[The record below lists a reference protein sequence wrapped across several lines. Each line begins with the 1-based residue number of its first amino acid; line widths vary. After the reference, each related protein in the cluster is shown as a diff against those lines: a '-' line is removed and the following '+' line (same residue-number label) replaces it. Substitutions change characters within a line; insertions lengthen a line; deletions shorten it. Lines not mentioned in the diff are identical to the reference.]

1 MSKLQY
7 HLAMKKTNS
16 IFSSIAL
23 LAGLS
28 ACSSNDMPV
37 QHSDQYDNITFTV
50 EAQKVATRSN
60 EYEKYNPDQHPQQ
73 MGVFGYQTKIQASDH
88 TLLADFNNQCVT
100 FDKAQ
105 STWEY
110 GNPKKWEEYPEA
122 RFFDFLAY
130 MPYHANTDNTDNTEN
145 TDNTG
150 KQASITIQTD
160 AAKKTETYTLSIPYH
175 PTTTSTTTTNTSA
188 SPFLFDSKS
197 APIICALP
205 EHREVKDGD
214 GKKKSFDHT
223 IRFKFDQTLI
233 GYKLLFK
240 LDPQMGAIR
249 QFHIKKVQI
258 TGEIP
263 TSCTITRN
271 FTYDKAKQD
280 QATQV
285 WTAGEIQWTDIKL
298 QTFTKDNPVIIP
310 FKESTQSATS
320 SESTESSATTSSLVV
335 TSNDYA
341 QWGGTFYTI
350 PYAAF
355 EPTIQVTYDVE
366 MKAQDGSTIVTRSNI
381 TSSILLN
388 KSNFGNF
395 NSSATATI
403 YPIRI
408 LIQPRYLYVL
418 TDQDA
423 YTGHLLID

>member
-1 MSKLQY
+1 
-7 HLAMKKTNS
+7 MKKSNS
-16 IFSSIAL
+16 IISSIVL
-23 LAGLS
+23 LAGLT

-50 EAQKVATRSN
+50 ETQKVATRAN
-60 EYEKYNPDQHPQQ
+60 EYVKYDSNIHPEQ
-73 MGVFGYQTKIQASDH
+73 MGVFGYQAASQQSGQAMPNVFD
-88 TLLADFNNQCVT
+88 NQKVT
-100 FDKAQ
+100 FDKTQ

-110 GNPKKWEEYPEA
+110 GEPKKWEEYPNA

-130 MPYHANTDNTDNTEN
+130 MPYHKNTEN
-145 TDNTG
+145 P
-150 KQASITIQTD
+150 ASITIQTD
-160 AAKKTETYTLSIPYH
+160 AAKNTVTYTLSVPYN
-175 PTTTSTTTTNTSA
+175 PSTSASTSTTA
-188 SPFLFDSKS
+188 STYPFLFDSKS

-205 EHREVKDGD
+205 EHREVKDAD
-214 GKKKSFDHT
+214 GTKKSFDHT

-240 LDPQMGAIR
+240 LDTKMGAIR

-263 TSCTITRN
+263 TSGTITRN
-271 FTYDKAKQD
+271 FTYDKTKQE
-280 QATQV
+280 
-285 WTAGEIQWTDIKL
+285 WTPGDIQWKDI
-298 QTFTKDNPVIIP
+298 QTTPKDNPVYIP
-310 FKESTQSATS
+310 YKE
-320 SESTESSATTSSLVV
+320 SSLVV
-335 TSNDYA
+335 TSTDYA

-350 PYAAF
+350 PNKAF

-366 MKAQDGSTIVTRSNI
+366 MKAQDGTTPVTRKDV
-381 TSSILLN
+381 TSSIILN
-388 KSNFGNF
+388 NSNFGSF

>member
-1 MSKLQY
+1 
-7 HLAMKKTNS
+7 MKKS
-16 IFSSIAL
+16 KPIISSIAL
-23 LAGLS
+23 LAGLT
-28 ACSSNDMPV
+28 ACSSNDMPI
-37 QHSDQYDNITFTV
+37 QHSAQYDNITFTV
-50 EAQKVATRSN
+50 ETQKVASRANS
-60 EYEKYNPDQHPQQ
+60 YEKYDSDIHPEQ
-73 MGVFGYQTKIQASDH
+73 MGVFGYQTASLQSGQNMPQVFD
-88 TLLADFNNQCVT
+88 NQKVT

-105 STWEY
+105 STWGY
-110 GNPKKWEEYPEA
+110 GEPKKWEDYKET

-130 MPYHANTDNTDNTEN
+130 MPYRENTEN
-145 TDNTG
+145 TENP
-150 KQASITIQTD
+150 ASITIQSD
-160 AAKKTETYTLSIPYH
+160 AAKQTETYTLSVPYN
-175 PTTTSTTTTNTSA
+175 PTTYASTSTTTSA

-205 EHREVKDGD
+205 EHREVKEADGN
-214 GKKKSFDHT
+214 KKSFDHT
-223 IRFKFDQTLI
+223 IRFKFDQTLT

-271 FTYDKAKQD
+271 FTYDKT
-280 QATQV
+280 TQK
-285 WTAGEIQWTDIKL
+285 WSAREIQWTDITL
-298 QTFTKDNPVIIP
+298 QTFTNNNPVNIP
-310 FKESTQSATS
+310 FKET
-320 SESTESSATTSSLVV
+320 VV
-335 TSNDYA
+335 TPTDYA

-366 MKAQDGSTIVTRSNI
+366 MKAQDGTTIVTRKDV
-381 TSSILLN
+381 TSSIILN
-388 KSNFGNF
+388 KSNFGSF

>member
-1 MSKLQY
+1 
-7 HLAMKKTNS
+7 MKKSNS
-16 IFSSIAL
+16 FISSIAL
-23 LAGLS
+23 LAGLT

-50 EAQKVATRSN
+50 ETQKVATRAN
-60 EYEKYNPDQHPQQ
+60 EYENYNPEKHPLQ
-73 MGVFGYQTKIQASDH
+73 MGVFGYQAETLTSDH
-88 TLLADFNNQCVT
+88 TLLDDFNNREVT
-100 FDKAQ
+100 FDESQK
-105 STWEY
+105 TWGY
-110 GNPKKWEEYPEA
+110 GEPKKWEEYKA
-122 RFFDFLAY
+122 TRFFDFLAY
-130 MPYHANTDNTDNTEN
+130 MPYHEN
-145 TDNTG
+145 TGNP
-150 KQASITIQTD
+150 ANITIQTD
-160 AAKKTETYTLSIPYH
+160 AAKNTETYTLSVPYN
-175 PTTTSTTTTNTSA
+175 PSTSASTSTTAST

-205 EHREVKDGD
+205 EHREVKNADGN
-214 GKKKSFDHT
+214 KKSFDHT

-233 GYKLLFK
+233 GYKLFFK
-240 LDPQMGAIR
+240 LDPKMGAIR

-271 FTYDKAKQD
+271 FTYDKN
-280 QATQV
+280 TQV
-285 WTAGEIQWTDIKL
+285 WTAEGIQWTGITL
-298 QTFTKDNPVIIP
+298 QTYTNDNPVIIP
-310 FKESTQSATS
+310 FKESTPSETT
-320 SESTESSATTSSLVV
+320 SESTESSATSSSLVV
-335 TSNDYA
+335 PSADFA

-355 EPTIQVTYDVE
+355 EPTIQITYDVV
-366 MKAQDGSTIVTRSNI
+366 MKAQDETIVTRNDV
-381 TSSILLN
+381 TSSIILN
-388 KSNFGNF
+388 KSNFGSF

>member
-1 MSKLQY
+1 
-7 HLAMKKTNS
+7 MKKSNS
-16 IFSSIAL
+16 IISSIAL

-50 EAQKVATRSN
+50 ETQKVATRTNS
-60 EYEKYNPDQHPQQ
+60 YEKYDSKIHPEQ
-73 MGVFGYQTKIQASDH
+73 MGVFGYQTASQQSGQTMPNVFD
-88 TLLADFNNQCVT
+88 NQKVA
-100 FDKAQ
+100 FDKTQ
-105 STWEY
+105 GTWEY
-110 GNPKKWEEYPEA
+110 GTPKKWEDYKEA

-130 MPYHANTDNTDNTEN
+130 MPYRENSQNTEN
-145 TDNTG
+145 P
-150 KQASITIQTD
+150 ASITIKTD
-160 AAKKTETYTLSIPYH
+160 ADQNTETYTLSVPYT
-175 PTTTSTTTTNTSA
+175 PTTYASTSTTSSA
-188 SPFLFDSKS
+188 SPFVFDSKS

-205 EHREVKDGD
+205 EHREVKAEDGT
-214 GKKKSFDHT
+214 KKSFDHT
-223 IRFKFDQTLI
+223 IRFKFDQTLT

-263 TSCTITRN
+263 TSCTIIRN
-271 FTYDKAKQD
+271 FTYNKN
-280 QATQV
+280 TQV
-285 WTAGEIQWTDIKL
+285 WTAGGIQWTGITL
-298 QTFTKDNPVIIP
+298 QTFTNDNPVIIP
-310 FKESTQSATS
+310 FKET
-320 SESTESSATTSSLVV
+320 VV
-335 TSNDYA
+335 TSTDYA

-366 MKAQDGSTIVTRSNI
+366 MKAQDGTTIVTRKDV
-381 TSSILLN
+381 TSSIVLN
-388 KSNFGNF
+388 KSNFGSF

>member
-1 MSKLQY
+1 
-7 HLAMKKTNS
+7 MKKSNP

-50 EAQKVATRSN
+50 ETQKVATRAN
-60 EYEKYNPDQHPQQ
+60 EYENYNPEQHPLQ
-73 MGVFGYQTKIQASDH
+73 MGVFGYQANSQTSDH
-88 TLLADFNNQCVT
+88 TLLGDFNNQLVT
-100 FDKAQ
+100 YDKSQ
-105 STWEY
+105 GTWEY
-110 GNPKKWEEYPEA
+110 GTPKKWEDYKNA

-130 MPYHANTDNTDNTEN
+130 MPYSDNTANPE
-145 TDNTG
+145 
-150 KQASITIQTD
+150 KPASVTIQSD
-160 AAKKTETYTLSIPYH
+160 AAKQTETYTLSIPYD
-175 PTTTSTTTTNTSA
+175 PTTYTTA

-197 APIICALP
+197 APIICAQP
-205 EHREVKDGD
+205 EHREVKGEDGT
-214 GKKKSFDHT
+214 KKSFDHT
-223 IRFKFDQTLI
+223 IRFKFDQTLT

-240 LDPQMGAIR
+240 LDPQMGVIR
-249 QFHIKKVQI
+249 QFHIKNVQI
-258 TGEIP
+258 TGKIP

-271 FTYDKAKQD
+271 FIYNKT
-280 QATQV
+280 TQK
-285 WTAGEIQWTDIKL
+285 WTAEEIQWRDTTL
-298 QTFTKDNPVIIP
+298 QTFTNANPVIIP
-310 FKESTQSATS
+310 FKES
-320 SESTESSATTSSLVV
+320 SLVV
-335 TSNDYA
+335 PSTDFA

-366 MKAQDGSTIVTRSNI
+366 MKAQDDSTIVTRKDI
-381 TSSILLN
+381 TSSIVLN
-388 KSNFGNF
+388 ESNFGKF

>member
-1 MSKLQY
+1 
-7 HLAMKKTNS
+7 MKKS
-16 IFSSIAL
+16 KPIISSIAL
-23 LAGLS
+23 LAGLT
-28 ACSSNDMPV
+28 ACSSNDMPI

-50 EAQKVATRSN
+50 ETQKVVTRAN
-60 EYEKYNPDQHPQQ
+60 DYEEYNPEQHPLQ
-73 MGVFGYQTKIQASDH
+73 MGVFGYQANSQTSDH
-88 TLLADFNNQCVT
+88 TLLNDFNNQQVT
-100 FDKAQ
+100 FDKSQ
-105 STWEY
+105 KNWGY
-110 GNPKKWEEYPEA
+110 GEPKKWEDYKET

-130 MPYHANTDNTDNTEN
+130 MPYHEN
-145 TDNTG
+145 TGNP
-150 KQASITIQTD
+150 ANITIQTD
-160 AAKKTETYTLSIPYH
+160 AAKNTETYTLSVPYP
-175 PTTTSTTTTNTSA
+175 PTTSASTSTTAST

-205 EHREVKDGD
+205 EHREVKEADGN
-214 GKKKSFDHT
+214 KKSFDHT
-223 IRFKFDQTLI
+223 IRFKFDQTLT

-271 FTYDKAKQD
+271 FTYDKT
-280 QATQV
+280 TQK
-285 WTAGEIQWTDIKL
+285 WSAREIKWTDITL
-298 QTFTKDNPVIIP
+298 QTFTNDNPVIIP
-310 FKESTQSATS
+310 FKET
-320 SESTESSATTSSLVV
+320 VV
-335 TSNDYA
+335 TSTDYA

-366 MKAQDGSTIVTRSNI
+366 MKAQDGNNIITRKDV
-381 TSSILLN
+381 TSSIILN
-388 KSNFGNF
+388 KSNFGSF

>member
-1 MSKLQY
+1 
-7 HLAMKKTNS
+7 
-16 IFSSIAL
+16 
-23 LAGLS
+23 
-28 ACSSNDMPV
+28 MPV

-50 EAQKVATRSN
+50 ETQKVATRTNS
-60 EYEKYNPDQHPQQ
+60 YEKYDSKIHPEQ
-73 MGVFGYQTKIQASDH
+73 MGVFGYQTASQQSGQTIPNVFD
-88 TLLADFNNQCVT
+88 NQKVT
-100 FDKAQ
+100 FDKTQ

-110 GNPKKWEEYPEA
+110 GTPKKWEDYQEA

-130 MPYHANTDNTDNTEN
+130 MPYRENTANTEE
-145 TDNTG
+145 
-150 KQASITIQTD
+150 KQASITIQSD
-160 AAKKTETYTLSIPYH
+160 AANQTETYTLSVPYT
-175 PTTTSTTTTNTSA
+175 PTTYASTSTTSSA
-188 SPFLFDSKS
+188 SPFVFDSKS

-205 EHREVKDGD
+205 EHREVKAEDGT
-214 GKKKSFDHT
+214 KKSFDHT
-223 IRFKFDQTLI
+223 IRFKFDQTLT

-258 TGEIP
+258 TGEKIP

-271 FTYDKAKQD
+271 FTYDKT
-280 QATQV
+280 TQV
-285 WTAGEIQWTDIKL
+285 WTAGGIQWTGITL
-298 QTFTKDNPVIIP
+298 QTFTNDNPVIIP
-310 FKESTQSATS
+310 FKET
-320 SESTESSATTSSLVV
+320 VV
-335 TSNDYA
+335 TSTDYA

-350 PYAAF
+350 PYATF

-366 MKAQDGSTIVTRSNI
+366 MKAQDGTTIFTRKDV
-381 TSSILLN
+381 TSSIVLN
-388 KSNFGNF
+388 KSNFGSF

>member
-1 MSKLQY
+1 
-7 HLAMKKTNS
+7 MKKSNS
-16 IFSSIAL
+16 IISSIAL

-50 EAQKVATRSN
+50 ETQKVATRAN
-60 EYEKYNPDQHPQQ
+60 EYVTYDPNLHPEQ
-73 MGVFGYQTKIQASDH
+73 MGVFGYQAETQTSAH
-88 TLLADFNNQCVT
+88 TLLNDFNNQQVT
-100 FDKAQ
+100 YDKTQ
-105 STWEY
+105 GTWGY
-110 GNPKKWEEYPEA
+110 GTPKKWEDYQEA

-130 MPYHANTDNTDNTEN
+130 MPYRENSQNTEN
-145 TDNTG
+145 P
-150 KQASITIQTD
+150 ASITIKTNADQN
-160 AAKKTETYTLSIPYH
+160 TETYTLSIPYT
-175 PTTTSTTTTNTSA
+175 PTTYASTSTTSSA
-188 SPFLFDSKS
+188 SPFVFDSKS

-205 EHREVKDGD
+205 EHREVKDEKGN
-214 GKKKSFDHT
+214 KKSFDHT
-223 IRFKFDQTLI
+223 IRFKFDQTLT

-258 TGEIP
+258 TGEKIP

-271 FTYDKAKQD
+271 FTYDKT
-280 QATQV
+280 TQV
-285 WTAGEIQWTDIKL
+285 WTAGGIQWTGITL
-298 QTFTKDNPVIIP
+298 QTFTNDNPVIIP
-310 FKESTQSATS
+310 FKET
-320 SESTESSATTSSLVV
+320 VV
-335 TSNDYA
+335 TSTDYA

-366 MKAQDGSTIVTRSNI
+366 MKTQDGTTIVTRKDV
-381 TSSILLN
+381 TSSIILN
-388 KSNFGNF
+388 KSNFGSF

>member
-1 MSKLQY
+1 
-7 HLAMKKTNS
+7 MKKSNP

-50 EAQKVATRSN
+50 ETQKVTTRAN
-60 EYEKYNPDQHPQQ
+60 AYEKYDPDQHPLQ
-73 MGVFGYQTKIQASDH
+73 MGVFGYQANSPASDH
-88 TLLADFNNQCVT
+88 TLLDDFDNRKVT
-100 FDKAQ
+100 FYQDQ
-105 STWEY
+105 SSWEY
-110 GNPKKWEEYPEA
+110 GTPKKWEDYQEA

-130 MPYHANTDNTDNTEN
+130 MPYSDNTANPE
-145 TDNTG
+145 
-150 KQASITIQTD
+150 KQASITIQSD
-160 AAKKTETYTLSIPYH
+160 AAKNTETYTLSVPYN
-175 PTTTSTTTTNTSA
+175 PSTYASTSTTASA

-197 APIICALP
+197 APIICAQP
-205 EHREVKDGD
+205 EHREVKGEDGT
-214 GKKKSFDHT
+214 KKSFDHT
-223 IRFKFDQTLI
+223 IRFKFDQTLT

-240 LDPQMGAIR
+240 LDPQMGVIR
-249 QFHIKKVQI
+249 QFHIKNVQI
-258 TGEIP
+258 TGKIP

-271 FTYDKAKQD
+271 FIYNKT
-280 QATQV
+280 TQK
-285 WTAGEIQWTDIKL
+285 WTAEEIQWRDTTL
-298 QTFTKDNPVIIP
+298 QTFTNANPVIIP
-310 FKESTQSATS
+310 FKES
-320 SESTESSATTSSLVV
+320 SLVV
-335 TSNDYA
+335 TSTDFS

-366 MKAQDGSTIVTRSNI
+366 MKAQDGTTIVTRKDV
-381 TSSILLN
+381 TSSIVLN
-388 KSNFGNF
+388 ESNFGKF

>member
-1 MSKLQY
+1 
-7 HLAMKKTNS
+7 MKKSNS
-16 IFSSIAL
+16 IISSIAL

-50 EAQKVATRSN
+50 ETQKVATRTNS
-60 EYEKYNPDQHPQQ
+60 YEKYDSKIHPEL
-73 MGVFGYQTKIQASDH
+73 MGVFGYQTASQQSGQTMPNVFD
-88 TLLADFNNQCVT
+88 NQKVA
-100 FDKAQ
+100 FDKTQ
-105 STWEY
+105 GTWEY
-110 GNPKKWEEYPEA
+110 GTPKKWEDYQEA

-130 MPYHANTDNTDNTEN
+130 MPYREN
-145 TDNTG
+145 TAHTE
-150 KQASITIQTD
+150 KQASITIQSD
-160 AAKKTETYTLSIPYH
+160 ATNKTETYTLSVPYT
-175 PTTTSTTTTNTSA
+175 PTTYASTSTTSSA
-188 SPFLFDSKS
+188 SPFVFDSKN

-205 EHREVKDGD
+205 EHREVKTADGN
-214 GKKKSFDHT
+214 KKSFDHT
-223 IRFKFDQTLI
+223 IRFKFDQTLT

-240 LDPQMGAIR
+240 LDSKMGAIR

-258 TGEIP
+258 TGEKIP

-271 FTYDKAKQD
+271 FTYDKT
-280 QATQV
+280 TQK
-285 WTAGEIQWTDIKL
+285 WSAGEIQWTDITL
-298 QTFTKDNPVIIP
+298 QTSTNDNPVIIP
-310 FKESTQSATS
+310 YKET
-320 SESTESSATTSSLVV
+320 VV
-335 TSNDYA
+335 TTDYA
-341 QWGGTFYTI
+341 QWGETFYTI

-366 MKAQDGSTIVTRSNI
+366 MKAQDGTTIVTRQNV
-381 TSSILLN
+381 TSSIVLN
-388 KSNFGNF
+388 KSNFGSF

>member
-1 MSKLQY
+1 
-7 HLAMKKTNS
+7 MKKSNS

-50 EAQKVATRSN
+50 ETQKVATRAN
-60 EYEKYNPDQHPQQ
+60 EYETYDPDLHPQQ
-73 MGVFGYQTKIQASDH
+73 MGVFGYQANSQTSDH
-88 TLLADFNNQCVT
+88 TLLGDFNNQQVI
-100 FDKAQ
+100 FDKTQ

-110 GNPKKWEEYPEA
+110 GTPKKWEDYQEA

-130 MPYHANTDNTDNTEN
+130 MPYRDNKDNTEN
-145 TDNTG
+145 TE
-150 KQASITIQTD
+150 KLPSITIQND
-160 AAKKTETYTLSIPYH
+160 AAKQTETYTLSIPYH
-175 PTTTSTTTTNTSA
+175 PTTYTSA

-205 EHREVKDGD
+205 EHREVKDENGN
-214 GKKKSFDHT
+214 KKSFDHT
-223 IRFKFDQTLI
+223 VRFKFDQTLI

-258 TGEIP
+258 IGEIP
-263 TSCTITRN
+263 TSCTIIRN
-271 FTYDKAKQD
+271 FTYDKT
-280 QATQV
+280 TQE
-285 WTAGEIQWTDIKL
+285 WTARGIQWTGITL
-298 QTFTKDNPVIIP
+298 QTFTNANPVIIP
-310 FKESTQSATS
+310 FNE
-320 SESTESSATTSSLVV
+320 SSLVV
-335 TSNDYA
+335 TSTDYA

-366 MKAQDGSTIVTRSNI
+366 MKAQDGSTIVTRNDI

-408 LIQPRYLYVL
+408 QIQPRYLYVL

>member
-1 MSKLQY
+1 
-7 HLAMKKTNS
+7 MKKSNS
-16 IFSSIAL
+16 IISSIVL

-50 EAQKVATRSN
+50 EPQKVATRAN
-60 EYEKYNPDQHPQQ
+60 EYVTYDPNLHPEQ
-73 MGVFGYQTKIQASDH
+73 MGVFGYQAETQTSAH
-88 TLLADFNNQCVT
+88 NLLNDFNNQQVT
-100 FDKAQ
+100 YDKTQ
-105 STWEY
+105 GTWEY
-110 GNPKKWEEYPEA
+110 GTPKKWEEYKNA

-130 MPYHANTDNTDNTEN
+130 MPYRENTQNTEN
-145 TDNTG
+145 P
-150 KQASITIQTD
+150 ASITIKTNADQN
-160 AAKKTETYTLSIPYH
+160 TETYTLSVPYT
-175 PTTTSTTTTNTSA
+175 PTTYASTSTTSSA
-188 SPFLFDSKS
+188 SPFVFDSKS

-205 EHREVKDGD
+205 EHREVKAEDGT
-214 GKKKSFDHT
+214 KKSFDHT
-223 IRFKFDQTLI
+223 IRFKFDQTLT

-249 QFHIKKVQI
+249 QFHIQKVQI

-263 TSCTITRN
+263 TSCTIIRN
-271 FTYDKAKQD
+271 FTYNKN
-280 QATQV
+280 TQV
-285 WTAGEIQWTDIKL
+285 WTAGGIQWTGITL
-298 QTFTKDNPVIIP
+298 QTFTNDNPVIIP
-310 FKESTQSATS
+310 FKES
-320 SESTESSATTSSLVV
+320 SLVV
-335 TSNDYA
+335 TSTDYA

-350 PYAAF
+350 PYATF

-366 MKAQDGSTIVTRSNI
+366 MKTQDGTTIVTRKDV
-381 TSSILLN
+381 TSSIILN
-388 KSNFGNF
+388 KSNFGSF

>member
-1 MSKLQY
+1 
-7 HLAMKKTNS
+7 MKKSNS
-16 IFSSIAL
+16 IISSIAL
-23 LAGLS
+23 LAGLT

-37 QHSDQYDNITFTV
+37 QHSDQYDNITFSV
-50 EAQKVATRSN
+50 ETQKVTTRAN
-60 EYEKYNPDQHPQQ
+60 EYEEYNPDQHPLQ
-73 MGVFGYQTKIQASDH
+73 MGVFGYQAETQTSEH
-88 TLLADFNNQCVT
+88 TLLGDFNNQQVT
-100 FDKAQ
+100 YDKAQ
-105 STWEY
+105 STWGY
-110 GNPKKWEEYPEA
+110 SDPKKWEDYKNA
-122 RFFDFLAY
+122 RVFDFLAY
-130 MPYHANTDNTDNTEN
+130 MPYRENTQNTE
-145 TDNTG
+145 
-150 KQASITIQTD
+150 KPASITIKTD
-160 AAKKTETYTLSIPYH
+160 AAQNTETYTLSVPYN
-175 PTTTSTTTTNTSA
+175 PTTYTSTSTTTSA

-205 EHREVKDGD
+205 EHREVKDAD
-214 GKKKSFDHT
+214 GNKKSFDHT

-249 QFHIKKVQI
+249 QFHINKVQI
-258 TGEIP
+258 IGEIP
-263 TSCTITRN
+263 TSCTIIRY
-271 FTYDKAKQD
+271 FTYDKTKQE
-280 QATQV
+280 
-285 WTAGEIQWTDIKL
+285 WSAGGIQWTGITL

-310 FKESTQSATS
+310 SKET
-320 SESTESSATTSSLVV
+320 VV
-335 TSNDYA
+335 TSTDYA

-366 MKAQDGSTIVTRSNI
+366 MKTQDGDTIVTRKDV
-381 TSSILLN
+381 TSSIILN
-388 KSNFGNF
+388 KSNFGSF

>member
-1 MSKLQY
+1 
-7 HLAMKKTNS
+7 MKKSNP

-50 EAQKVATRSN
+50 ETQKVATRAN
-60 EYEKYNPDQHPQQ
+60 EYEKYNPDLHPQQ
-73 MGVFGYQTKIQASDH
+73 MGVFGYQANSPASDH
-88 TLLADFNNQCVT
+88 TLLDDFDNRKVT
-100 FDKAQ
+100 FYQDQ
-105 STWEY
+105 SSWEY
-110 GNPKKWEEYPEA
+110 GTPKKWEEYKNA

-130 MPYHANTDNTDNTEN
+130 MPYREN
-145 TDNTG
+145 TANTG
-150 KQASITIQTD
+150 KPASVTIQTD
-160 AAKKTETYTLSIPYH
+160 AAKQTETYTLSIPYD
-175 PTTTSTTTTNTSA
+175 PTSYTTA

-205 EHREVKDGD
+205 EHREVKGEDGN
-214 GKKKSFDHT
+214 KKSFDHT

-240 LDPQMGAIR
+240 LDPQMGVIR
-249 QFHIKKVQI
+249 QFHIKNIQI
-258 TGEIP
+258 TGKIP

-271 FTYDKAKQD
+271 FIYNKT
-280 QATQV
+280 TQK
-285 WTAGEIQWTDIKL
+285 WTAEEIQWRDTTL
-298 QTFTKDNPVIIP
+298 QTFTNANPVIIP
-310 FKESTQSATS
+310 FKES
-320 SESTESSATTSSLVV
+320 SLVV
-335 TSNDYA
+335 TSTDFS

-366 MKAQDGSTIVTRSNI
+366 MKAQDGTTIVTRKDV
-381 TSSILLN
+381 TSSIVLN
-388 KSNFGNF
+388 ESNFGKF

>member
-1 MSKLQY
+1 
-7 HLAMKKTNS
+7 MKKSNP

-23 LAGLS
+23 LAGLT

-50 EAQKVATRSN
+50 ETQKVATRAN
-60 EYEKYNPDQHPQQ
+60 AYEKYDPDQHPLQ
-73 MGVFGYQTKIQASDH
+73 MGVFGYQANSPASDH
-88 TLLADFNNQCVT
+88 TLLDDFDNRKVT
-100 FDKAQ
+100 FYQDQ
-105 STWEY
+105 SSWEY
-110 GNPKKWEEYPEA
+110 GTPKKWEDYQEA

-130 MPYHANTDNTDNTEN
+130 MPYHENTEN
-145 TDNTG
+145 KAN
-150 KQASITIQTD
+150 ITIQPD
-160 AAKKTETYTLSIPYH
+160 AANKTETYTLSVPYN
-175 PTTTSTTTTNTSA
+175 PTTYAST

-205 EHREVKDGD
+205 EHREVKGEDGN
-214 GKKKSFDHT
+214 KKSFDHT

-240 LDPQMGAIR
+240 LDPQMGVIR
-249 QFHIKKVQI
+249 QFHIKNIQI

-271 FTYDKAKQD
+271 FIYNKT
-280 QATQV
+280 TQK
-285 WTAGEIQWTDIKL
+285 WTAEEIQWRDTTL
-298 QTFTKDNPVIIP
+298 QTFTNANPVIIP
-310 FKESTQSATS
+310 FKES
-320 SESTESSATTSSLVV
+320 SLVV
-335 TSNDYA
+335 TSTDFS

-366 MKAQDGSTIVTRSNI
+366 MKAQDGTTIVTRKDV
-381 TSSILLN
+381 TSSIVLN
-388 KSNFGNF
+388 ESNFGKF

-408 LIQPRYLYVL
+408 LIQPRYLYVM

>member
-1 MSKLQY
+1 
-7 HLAMKKTNS
+7 MKKSNP

-37 QHSDQYDNITFTV
+37 QHSDQFDNITFTV
-50 EAQKVATRSN
+50 ETQKVATRAN
-60 EYEKYNPDQHPQQ
+60 EYEKYDPDQHPLQ
-73 MGVFGYQTKIQASDH
+73 MGVFGYQANSQTSDH
-88 TLLADFNNQCVT
+88 TLLDGFNNQQVI
-100 FDKAQ
+100 FDKTQ

-110 GNPKKWEEYPEA
+110 GTPKKWEEYQEA

-130 MPYHANTDNTDNTEN
+130 MPYSDNTANPE
-145 TDNTG
+145 
-150 KQASITIQTD
+150 KPASVTIQSD
-160 AAKKTETYTLSIPYH
+160 AAKQTETYTLSIPYH
-175 PTTTSTTTTNTSA
+175 PTTYTTA

-205 EHREVKDGD
+205 EHREVKDENGN
-214 GKKKSFDHT
+214 KKSFDHT
-223 IRFKFDQTLI
+223 VRFKFDQTLI

-249 QFHIKKVQI
+249 QFHIKNVQI
-258 TGEIP
+258 TGKIP

-271 FTYDKAKQD
+271 FIYNKT
-280 QATQV
+280 TQK
-285 WTAGEIQWTDIKL
+285 WTAEEIQWRDTTL
-298 QTFTKDNPVIIP
+298 QTFTNANPVIIP
-310 FKESTQSATS
+310 FKES
-320 SESTESSATTSSLVV
+320 SLVV
-335 TSNDYA
+335 TSTDFS

-366 MKAQDGSTIVTRSNI
+366 MKAQDGTTIVTRKDV
-381 TSSILLN
+381 TSSIVLN
-388 KSNFGNF
+388 ESNFGKF

>member
-1 MSKLQY
+1 
-7 HLAMKKTNS
+7 MKKS
-16 IFSSIAL
+16 KPIISSIAL
-23 LAGLS
+23 LAGLT
-28 ACSSNDMPV
+28 ACSSNDMPI

-50 EAQKVATRSN
+50 ETQKVVTRAN
-60 EYEKYNPDQHPQQ
+60 DYEEYNPEQHPLQ
-73 MGVFGYQTKIQASDH
+73 MGVFGYQANSQTSDH
-88 TLLADFNNQCVT
+88 TLLNDFNNQQVT
-100 FDKAQ
+100 FDKSQ
-105 STWEY
+105 KNWGY
-110 GNPKKWEEYPEA
+110 GEPKKWEDYKET

-130 MPYHANTDNTDNTEN
+130 MPYQANTANTE
-145 TDNTG
+145 

-160 AAKKTETYTLSIPYH
+160 AAKNTETYTLSVPYN
-175 PTTTSTTTTNTSA
+175 PTTYESA
-188 SPFLFDSKS
+188 SPFVFDSKN

-205 EHREVKDGD
+205 EHREVKDAD
-214 GKKKSFDHT
+214 GTKKSFDHT

-240 LDPQMGAIR
+240 LDPKMGAIR

-258 TGEIP
+258 TGEKIP

-271 FTYDKAKQD
+271 FTYDKN
-280 QATQV
+280 TQV
-285 WTAGEIQWTDIKL
+285 WSAEGIQWTGITL
-298 QTFTKDNPVIIP
+298 QTFTNDNPVIIP
-310 FKESTQSATS
+310 FKET
-320 SESTESSATTSSLVV
+320 VV
-335 TSNDYA
+335 TPSDYA

-366 MKAQDGSTIVTRSNI
+366 MKAQDGTAIVTREDV

-388 KSNFGNF
+388 KSNFGSF

-408 LIQPRYLYVL
+408 LIQPRYLYVM

>member
-1 MSKLQY
+1 
-7 HLAMKKTNS
+7 MKKSNP

-50 EAQKVATRSN
+50 ETQKVATRAN
-60 EYEKYNPDQHPQQ
+60 EYEKYDPDQHPLQ
-73 MGVFGYQTKIQASDH
+73 MGVFGYQANFQTSDH
-88 TLLADFNNQCVT
+88 TLLDGFNNQKIT
-100 FDKAQ
+100 FDKIQ

-110 GNPKKWEEYPEA
+110 GTPKKWEDYQEA

-130 MPYHANTDNTDNTEN
+130 MPYRDNKDNTEN
-145 TDNTG
+145 TE
-150 KQASITIQTD
+150 KLPSITIQTD
-160 AAKKTETYTLSIPYH
+160 AAKNTETYTLSIPYN
-175 PTTTSTTTTNTSA
+175 PTTYTSA

-197 APIICALP
+197 APIICAQP
-205 EHREVKDGD
+205 EHREVKGEDGT
-214 GKKKSFDHT
+214 KKSFDHT
-223 IRFKFDQTLI
+223 IRFKFDQTLT

-240 LDPQMGAIR
+240 LDPQMGVIR
-249 QFHIKKVQI
+249 QFHIKNVQI
-258 TGEIP
+258 TGKIP

-271 FTYDKAKQD
+271 FIYNKT
-280 QATQV
+280 TQK
-285 WTAGEIQWTDIKL
+285 WTAEEIQWRDTTL
-298 QTFTKDNPVIIP
+298 QTFTNANPVIIP
-310 FKESTQSATS
+310 FKES
-320 SESTESSATTSSLVV
+320 SLVV
-335 TSNDYA
+335 TSTDYA
-341 QWGGTFYTI
+341 QWGETFYTI

-366 MKAQDGSTIVTRSNI
+366 MKAQDGTTIVTRKDV
-381 TSSILLN
+381 TSSIVLN
-388 KSNFGNF
+388 ESNFGKF

>member
-1 MSKLQY
+1 
-7 HLAMKKTNS
+7 MKNSNS
-16 IFSSIAL
+16 IISSIAL

-50 EAQKVATRSN
+50 ETQKVATRAN
-60 EYEKYNPDQHPQQ
+60 EYVTYDPNLHPEQ
-73 MGVFGYQTKIQASDH
+73 MGVFGYQAETQTSAH
-88 TLLADFNNQCVT
+88 TLLNDFNNQQVT
-100 FDKAQ
+100 YDKTQ
-105 STWEY
+105 GTWGY
-110 GNPKKWEEYPEA
+110 GTPKKWEDYQEA

-130 MPYHANTDNTDNTEN
+130 MPYRENSQNTEN
-145 TDNTG
+145 S
-150 KQASITIQTD
+150 ASITIKTD
-160 AAKKTETYTLSIPYH
+160 ADQNTETYTLSVPYT
-175 PTTTSTTTTNTSA
+175 PTTYASTSTTSSA
-188 SPFLFDSKS
+188 SPFVFDSKS

-205 EHREVKDGD
+205 EHREVKAEDGT
-214 GKKKSFDHT
+214 KKSFDHT
-223 IRFKFDQTLI
+223 IRFKFDQTLT

-263 TSCTITRN
+263 TSCTIIRN
-271 FTYDKAKQD
+271 FNYDKTKQE
-280 QATQV
+280 
-285 WTAGEIQWTDIKL
+285 WTAGGIQWTGITL
-298 QTFTKDNPVIIP
+298 QTFTNDNPVIIP
-310 FKESTQSATS
+310 FKET
-320 SESTESSATTSSLVV
+320 VV
-335 TSNDYA
+335 TSTDYA

-366 MKAQDGSTIVTRSNI
+366 MKTQDGTTIVTRKDV
-381 TSSILLN
+381 TSSIVLN
-388 KSNFGNF
+388 KSNFGSF

>member
-1 MSKLQY
+1 
-7 HLAMKKTNS
+7 MKKSNP

-50 EAQKVATRSN
+50 ETQKVATRAN
-60 EYEKYNPDQHPQQ
+60 EYVTYDPNLHPMQ
-73 MGVFGYQTKIQASDH
+73 MGVFGYQANSQASDH
-88 TLLADFNNQCVT
+88 TLLNDFNNQQVT
-100 FDKAQ
+100 FDKSQ
-105 STWEY
+105 KTWGY
-110 GNPKKWEEYPEA
+110 GEPKKWEDYQDA

-130 MPYHANTDNTDNTEN
+130 MPYHENTEN
-145 TDNTG
+145 KAN
-150 KQASITIQTD
+150 ITIQPD
-160 AAKKTETYTLSIPYH
+160 AANKTETYTLSIPYN
-175 PTTTSTTTTNTSA
+175 PTTYTSA

-205 EHREVKDGD
+205 EHREVKGEDGN
-214 GKKKSFDHT
+214 KKSFDHT

-240 LDPQMGAIR
+240 LDPQMGVIR
-249 QFHIKKVQI
+249 QFHIKNIQI
-258 TGEIP
+258 TGKIP

-271 FTYDKAKQD
+271 FIYNKT
-280 QATQV
+280 TQK
-285 WTAGEIQWTDIKL
+285 WTAEEIQWTGITL
-298 QTFTKDNPVIIP
+298 QKFTKDNPVIIP
-310 FKESTQSATS
+310 YKEPTSSETTSESSATS
-320 SESTESSATTSSLVV
+320 SSLVV
-335 TSNDYA
+335 PSTDFA

-366 MKAQDGSTIVTRSNI
+366 MKAQDDSTIVTRKDI
-381 TSSILLN
+381 TSSIILN
-388 KSNFGNF
+388 KSNFGSF

>member
-1 MSKLQY
+1 
-7 HLAMKKTNS
+7 MKKSNP

-50 EAQKVATRSN
+50 ETQKVATRAN
-60 EYEKYNPDQHPQQ
+60 EYEKYDPKQHPLQ
-73 MGVFGYQTKIQASDH
+73 MGVFGYQANPQASDH
-88 TLLADFNNQCVT
+88 TLLGNFDNRKVT
-100 FDKAQ
+100 FNQDQ
-105 STWEY
+105 SSWEY
-110 GNPKKWEEYPEA
+110 GTPKKWEEYQEA

-130 MPYHANTDNTDNTEN
+130 MPYSDNTANTE
-145 TDNTG
+145 
-150 KQASITIQTD
+150 KQASVTIQSD
-160 AAKKTETYTLSIPYH
+160 AAKQTETYTLSIPYD
-175 PTTTSTTTTNTSA
+175 PTTYTTA

-197 APIICALP
+197 APIICAQP
-205 EHREVKDGD
+205 EHREVKEENGT
-214 GKKKSFDHT
+214 KKSFDHT

-240 LDPQMGAIR
+240 LDPQMGVIR
-249 QFHIKKVQI
+249 QFHIKNVQI
-258 TGEIP
+258 TGKIP

-271 FTYDKAKQD
+271 FIYNKT
-280 QATQV
+280 TQK
-285 WTAGEIQWTDIKL
+285 WTAEEIQWRDTTL
-298 QTFTKDNPVIIP
+298 QTFTNANPVIIP
-310 FKESTQSATS
+310 FKES
-320 SESTESSATTSSLVV
+320 SLVV
-335 TSNDYA
+335 TSTDFS

-366 MKAQDGSTIVTRSNI
+366 MKAQDGTTIVTRKDV
-381 TSSILLN
+381 TSSIVLN
-388 KSNFGNF
+388 ESNFGKF

>member
-1 MSKLQY
+1 
-7 HLAMKKTNS
+7 MKKS
-16 IFSSIAL
+16 KPIISSIAL
-23 LAGLS
+23 LAGLT
-28 ACSSNDMPV
+28 ACSSNDMPI

-50 EAQKVATRSN
+50 ETQKVASRAN
-60 EYEKYNPDQHPQQ
+60 DYEEYNPEQHPLQ
-73 MGVFGYQTKIQASDH
+73 MGVFGYQANSQTSDH
-88 TLLADFNNQCVT
+88 TLLNDFNNQQVT
-100 FDKAQ
+100 FDKSQ
-105 STWEY
+105 KTWGY
-110 GNPKKWEEYPEA
+110 GEPKKWEDYKET

-130 MPYHANTDNTDNTEN
+130 MPYHEN

-150 KQASITIQTD
+150 NPASITIQRD
-160 AAKKTETYTLSIPYH
+160 AAKQTETYTLSVPYT
-175 PTTTSTTTTNTSA
+175 PTTYASTSTTTTA

-205 EHREVKDGD
+205 EHREVKEADGT
-214 GKKKSFDHT
+214 KKSFDHT
-223 IRFKFDQTLI
+223 VRFQFDQTLI
-233 GYKLLFK
+233 GYKLFFK
-240 LDPQMGAIR
+240 LDPKMGVIR

-258 TGEIP
+258 IGEIP
-263 TSCTITRN
+263 SSCNITRK
-271 FTYDKAKQD
+271 FTYDKN
-280 QATQV
+280 TQE
-285 WTAGEIQWTDIKL
+285 WTAEGIQWTDISL

-310 FKESTQSATS
+310 YKESTSSKTT
-320 SESTESSATTSSLVV
+320 SESTESSTTSTSLVV
-335 TSNDYA
+335 TSTDYA

-366 MKAQDGSTIVTRSNI
+366 MKAQDGTTIVTRKDV
-381 TSSILLN
+381 TSSIVLN
-388 KSNFGNF
+388 KSNFGSF

>member
-1 MSKLQY
+1 
-7 HLAMKKTNS
+7 MKKSNP

-37 QHSDQYDNITFTV
+37 QHSDQYENITFTV
-50 EAQKVATRSN
+50 ETQKVATRAN
-60 EYEKYNPDQHPQQ
+60 EYENYNPEQHPLQ
-73 MGVFGYQTKIQASDH
+73 MGVFGYQANSQTSDH
-88 TLLADFNNQCVT
+88 TLLGDFNNQLVT
-100 FDKAQ
+100 YDKSQ
-105 STWEY
+105 GTWEY
-110 GNPKKWEEYPEA
+110 GTPKKWEDYKNA

-130 MPYHANTDNTDNTEN
+130 MPYSDNTANPE
-145 TDNTG
+145 
-150 KQASITIQTD
+150 KPASVTIQSD
-160 AAKKTETYTLSIPYH
+160 AAKQTETYTLSIPYD
-175 PTTTSTTTTNTSA
+175 PTTYTTA

-197 APIICALP
+197 APIICAQP
-205 EHREVKDGD
+205 EHREVKGEDGT
-214 GKKKSFDHT
+214 KKSFDHT
-223 IRFKFDQTLI
+223 IRFKFDQTLT

-240 LDPQMGAIR
+240 LDPQMGVIR
-249 QFHIKKVQI
+249 QFHIKNVQI
-258 TGEIP
+258 TGKIP

-271 FTYDKAKQD
+271 FIYNKT
-280 QATQV
+280 TQK
-285 WTAGEIQWTDIKL
+285 WTAEEIQWRDTTL
-298 QTFTKDNPVIIP
+298 QTFTNANPVIIP
-310 FKESTQSATS
+310 FKES
-320 SESTESSATTSSLVV
+320 SLVV
-335 TSNDYA
+335 PSTDFA

-366 MKAQDGSTIVTRSNI
+366 MKAQDDSTIVTRKDI
-381 TSSILLN
+381 TSSIVLN
-388 KSNFGNF
+388 ESNFGKF

>member
-1 MSKLQY
+1 
-7 HLAMKKTNS
+7 MKKS
-16 IFSSIAL
+16 KPIISSIAL
-23 LAGLS
+23 LAGLT
-28 ACSSNDMPV
+28 ACSSNDMPI

-50 EAQKVATRSN
+50 ETQKVVTRAN
-60 EYEKYNPDQHPQQ
+60 DYEEYNPEQHPLQ
-73 MGVFGYQTKIQASDH
+73 MGVFGYQANSQTSDH
-88 TLLADFNNQCVT
+88 TLLNDFNNQQVT
-100 FDKAQ
+100 FDKSQ
-105 STWEY
+105 KNWGY
-110 GNPKKWEEYPEA
+110 GEPKKWEDYKET

-130 MPYHANTDNTDNTEN
+130 MPYHEN
-145 TDNTG
+145 TGNP
-150 KQASITIQTD
+150 ANITIQTD
-160 AAKKTETYTLSIPYH
+160 AAKNTETYTLSVPYP
-175 PTTTSTTTTNTSA
+175 PTTSASTSTTAST

-205 EHREVKDGD
+205 EHREVKEADGT
-214 GKKKSFDHT
+214 KKSFDHT
-223 IRFKFDQTLI
+223 VRFQFDQTLI

-271 FTYDKAKQD
+271 FTYDKT
-280 QATQV
+280 TQK
-285 WTAGEIQWTDIKL
+285 WSAREIQWTDITL
-298 QTFTKDNPVIIP
+298 QTFTNNNPVNIP
-310 FKESTQSATS
+310 FKET
-320 SESTESSATTSSLVV
+320 VV
-335 TSNDYA
+335 TPTDYA

-366 MKAQDGSTIVTRSNI
+366 MKAQDGTTIVTRKDV
-381 TSSILLN
+381 TSSIILN
-388 KSNFGNF
+388 KSNFGSF

>member
-1 MSKLQY
+1 
-7 HLAMKKTNS
+7 MKKS
-16 IFSSIAL
+16 KPIISSIAL
-23 LAGLS
+23 LAGLT

-50 EAQKVATRSN
+50 ETQKVATRAN
-60 EYEKYNPDQHPQQ
+60 EYEKYNPSQHPLQ
-73 MGVFGYQTKIQASDH
+73 MGVFGYQAEALTSDH
-88 TLLADFNNQCVT
+88 TLLGDFNNRKVT
-100 FDKAQ
+100 FNQDQ
-105 STWEY
+105 SSWEY
-110 GNPKKWEEYPEA
+110 GTPKKWEEYQEA

-130 MPYHANTDNTDNTEN
+130 MPYSDNTANPE
-145 TDNTG
+145 
-150 KQASITIQTD
+150 KPASVTIQTD
-160 AAKKTETYTLSIPYH
+160 AAKQTETYTLSIPYD
-175 PTTTSTTTTNTSA
+175 PTTYTTA

-205 EHREVKDGD
+205 EHREVKGEDGN
-214 GKKKSFDHT
+214 KKSFDHT

-240 LDPQMGAIR
+240 LDPKMGVIR
-249 QFHIKKVQI
+249 QFHIKNVQI

-263 TSCTITRN
+263 ISCTISRK
-271 FTYDKAKQD
+271 FTYNKT
-280 QATQV
+280 TQV
-285 WTAGEIQWTDIKL
+285 WTAEGIQWTGITL
-298 QTFTKDNPVIIP
+298 QKITKDNPVIIP
-310 FKESTQSATS
+310 YKEPTSSETTSESSATS
-320 SESTESSATTSSLVV
+320 SSLVV
-335 TSNDYA
+335 PSTDFA

-366 MKAQDGSTIVTRSNI
+366 MKAQDDSTIVTRKDI
-381 TSSILLN
+381 TSSIILN
-388 KSNFGNF
+388 KSNFGSF

>member
-1 MSKLQY
+1 
-7 HLAMKKTNS
+7 MKKSNS
-16 IFSSIAL
+16 IISSIAL

-50 EAQKVATRSN
+50 ETQKVATRTNS
-60 EYEKYNPDQHPQQ
+60 YEKYDSKIHPEQ
-73 MGVFGYQTKIQASDH
+73 MGVFGYQTASQQSGQTMPNVFD
-88 TLLADFNNQCVT
+88 NQKVA
-100 FDKAQ
+100 FDKTQ
-105 STWEY
+105 GTWEY
-110 GNPKKWEEYPEA
+110 GTPKKWEDYKEA

-130 MPYHANTDNTDNTEN
+130 MPYRENSQNTEN
-145 TDNTG
+145 P
-150 KQASITIQTD
+150 ASITIKTD
-160 AAKKTETYTLSIPYH
+160 ADQNTETYTLSVPYT
-175 PTTTSTTTTNTSA
+175 PTTYASTSTTSSA
-188 SPFLFDSKS
+188 SPFVFDSKS

-205 EHREVKDGD
+205 EHREVKAEDGT
-214 GKKKSFDHT
+214 KKSFDHT
-223 IRFKFDQTLI
+223 IRFKFDQTLT

-263 TSCTITRN
+263 TSCTIIRN
-271 FTYDKAKQD
+271 FNYDKTKQE
-280 QATQV
+280 
-285 WTAGEIQWTDIKL
+285 WTAGGIQWTGITL
-298 QTFTKDNPVIIP
+298 QTFTNDNPVIIP
-310 FKESTQSATS
+310 FKET
-320 SESTESSATTSSLVV
+320 VV
-335 TSNDYA
+335 TSTDYA

-366 MKAQDGSTIVTRSNI
+366 MKAQDGTTIVTRQGV
-381 TSSILLN
+381 TSSIILN
-388 KSNFGNF
+388 KSNFGSF

>member
-1 MSKLQY
+1 
-7 HLAMKKTNS
+7 MKKS
-16 IFSSIAL
+16 KPIISSIAL
-23 LAGLS
+23 LAGLT

-50 EAQKVATRSN
+50 ETQKVATRANS
-60 EYEKYNPDQHPQQ
+60 YEKYDSDIHPEQ
-73 MGVFGYQTKIQASDH
+73 MGVFGYQTASLQSGQNMPQVFD
-88 TLLADFNNQCVT
+88 NQKVT
-100 FDKAQ
+100 FDKTQ
-105 STWEY
+105 STWGY
-110 GNPKKWEEYPEA
+110 GTPKKWEDYQEA

-130 MPYHANTDNTDNTEN
+130 MPYRENTEN
-145 TDNTG
+145 TENP
-150 KQASITIQTD
+150 ASITIQSD
-160 AAKKTETYTLSIPYH
+160 AAKQTETYTLSIPYT
-175 PTTTSTTTTNTSA
+175 PTTYASTSTTTSA

-205 EHREVKDGD
+205 EHREVKDKD
-214 GKKKSFDHT
+214 GNKKSFDHT
-223 IRFKFDQTLI
+223 IRFKFDQTLT

-271 FTYDKAKQD
+271 FTYDKT
-280 QATQV
+280 TQK
-285 WTAGEIQWTDIKL
+285 WSAREIQWTDITL
-298 QTFTKDNPVIIP
+298 QTFTNNNPVNIP
-310 FKESTQSATS
+310 FKET
-320 SESTESSATTSSLVV
+320 VV
-335 TSNDYA
+335 TPTDYA

-366 MKAQDGSTIVTRSNI
+366 MKAQDGNNIVTRKDV
-381 TSSILLN
+381 TSYILLN
-388 KSNFGNF
+388 KSNFGSF

>member
-1 MSKLQY
+1 
-7 HLAMKKTNS
+7 MKKSNP

-50 EAQKVATRSN
+50 ETQKVATRAN
-60 EYEKYNPDQHPQQ
+60 EYETYDPDLHPQQ
-73 MGVFGYQTKIQASDH
+73 MGVFGYQANSPASDH
-88 TLLADFNNQCVT
+88 TLLDDFDNRKVT
-100 FDKAQ
+100 YDKSQ
-105 STWEY
+105 GTWGY
-110 GNPKKWEEYPEA
+110 GEPKKWEEYKNA

-130 MPYHANTDNTDNTEN
+130 MPYREN
-145 TDNTG
+145 TANAE
-150 KQASITIQTD
+150 KQASVTIQTD
-160 AAKKTETYTLSIPYH
+160 ATQNTETYTLSVPYN
-175 PTTTSTTTTNTSA
+175 PSTYASTSTTASA

-205 EHREVKDGD
+205 EHREVKEENGT
-214 GKKKSFDHT
+214 KKSFDHT
-223 IRFKFDQTLI
+223 IRFKFDQTLT

-240 LDPQMGAIR
+240 LDPQMGVIR
-249 QFHIKKVQI
+249 QFHIKNVQI
-258 TGEIP
+258 TGKIP

-271 FTYDKAKQD
+271 FIYNKT
-280 QATQV
+280 TQK
-285 WTAGEIQWTDIKL
+285 WTAEEIQWRDTTL
-298 QTFTKDNPVIIP
+298 QTFTNANPVIIP
-310 FKESTQSATS
+310 FKES
-320 SESTESSATTSSLVV
+320 SLVV
-335 TSNDYA
+335 TSTDFS

-366 MKAQDGSTIVTRSNI
+366 MKAQDGATIVTRKDV
-381 TSSILLN
+381 TSSIVLN
-388 KSNFGNF
+388 ESNFGKF

>member
-1 MSKLQY
+1 
-7 HLAMKKTNS
+7 MKKSNS
-16 IFSSIAL
+16 IISSIAL

-50 EAQKVATRSN
+50 ETQKVATRAN
-60 EYEKYNPDQHPQQ
+60 EYVTYDPKLHPEQ
-73 MGVFGYQTKIQASDH
+73 MGVFGYQAETQTSAH
-88 TLLADFNNQCVT
+88 TLLNDFNNQQVT
-100 FDKAQ
+100 YDKTQ
-105 STWEY
+105 GTWGY
-110 GNPKKWEEYPEA
+110 GTPKKWEDYQEA

-130 MPYHANTDNTDNTEN
+130 MPYHDNTAHTE
-145 TDNTG
+145 
-150 KQASITIQTD
+150 KQASITIQSD
-160 AAKKTETYTLSIPYH
+160 ATNKTETYTLSVPYT
-175 PTTTSTTTTNTSA
+175 PTIYASTSTTSSA

-205 EHREVKDGD
+205 EHREVKDEKGN
-214 GKKKSFDHT
+214 KKSFDHT
-223 IRFKFDQTLI
+223 IRFKFDQTLT

-249 QFHIKKVQI
+249 QFHIQKVQI

-263 TSCTITRN
+263 TSCTIIRN
-271 FTYDKAKQD
+271 FTYDKN
-280 QATQV
+280 TQV
-285 WTAGEIQWTDIKL
+285 WTAGGIQWTGITL
-298 QTFTKDNPVIIP
+298 QTFTNDNPVIIP
-310 FKESTQSATS
+310 FKES
-320 SESTESSATTSSLVV
+320 SLVV
-335 TSNDYA
+335 TSTDYA

-366 MKAQDGSTIVTRSNI
+366 MKAQDGTAIVTRKDV
-381 TSSILLN
+381 TSSIILN
-388 KSNFGNF
+388 KSNFGSF

>member
-1 MSKLQY
+1 
-7 HLAMKKTNS
+7 MKKSNS
-16 IFSSIAL
+16 IISSIAL

-50 EAQKVATRSN
+50 ETQKVATRAN
-60 EYEKYNPDQHPQQ
+60 EYVTYDPNLHPEQ
-73 MGVFGYQTKIQASDH
+73 MGVFGYQAETQTSAH
-88 TLLADFNNQCVT
+88 TLLNDFNNQQVT
-100 FDKAQ
+100 YDKTQ
-105 STWEY
+105 GTWGY
-110 GNPKKWEEYPEA
+110 GTPKKWEDYKEA

-130 MPYHANTDNTDNTEN
+130 MPYRENSQNTEN
-145 TDNTG
+145 P
-150 KQASITIQTD
+150 ASITIKTD
-160 AAKKTETYTLSIPYH
+160 ADQNTETYTLSVPYT
-175 PTTTSTTTTNTSA
+175 PTTYASTSTTSSA
-188 SPFLFDSKS
+188 SPFVFDSKS

-205 EHREVKDGD
+205 EHREVKDEKGN
-214 GKKKSFDHT
+214 KKSFDHT
-223 IRFKFDQTLI
+223 IRFKFDQTLT

-249 QFHIKKVQI
+249 QFHIQKVQI

-263 TSCTITRN
+263 TSCTIIRN
-271 FTYDKAKQD
+271 FTYDKN
-280 QATQV
+280 TQV
-285 WTAGEIQWTDIKL
+285 WTAGGIQWTGITL
-298 QTFTKDNPVIIP
+298 QTFTNDNPVIIP
-310 FKESTQSATS
+310 FKET
-320 SESTESSATTSSLVV
+320 VV
-335 TSNDYA
+335 TSTDYA

-366 MKAQDGSTIVTRSNI
+366 MKAQDGTTIVTRKDV
-381 TSSILLN
+381 TSSIILN
-388 KSNFGNF
+388 KSNFGSF

>member
-1 MSKLQY
+1 
-7 HLAMKKTNS
+7 MKKSNS
-16 IFSSIAL
+16 IISSIAL

-50 EAQKVATRSN
+50 ETQKVATRAN
-60 EYEKYNPDQHPQQ
+60 DYEEYNPKQHPLQ
-73 MGVFGYQTKIQASDH
+73 MGVFGYQANSQASDH
-88 TLLADFNNQCVT
+88 TLLNDFNNQQVT
-100 FDKAQ
+100 YDK

-110 GNPKKWEEYPEA
+110 GTPKKWEDYKDA

-130 MPYHANTDNTDNTEN
+130 MPYHKNTDP
-145 TDNTG
+145 
-150 KQASITIQTD
+150 ASITIQTD
-160 AAKKTETYTLSIPYH
+160 AANKTETYTLSVPYN
-175 PTTTSTTTTNTSA
+175 PTTYASTSSTTSA

-205 EHREVKDGD
+205 EHREVKNADGT
-214 GKKKSFDHT
+214 KKSFDHT
-223 IRFKFDQTLI
+223 VRFKFDQTLI

-240 LDPQMGAIR
+240 LDPKMGAIR

-258 TGEIP
+258 IGEIP
-263 TSCTITRN
+263 TSCNITRN
-271 FTYDKAKQD
+271 FTYDKT
-280 QATQV
+280 TQE
-285 WTAGEIQWTDIKL
+285 WTAEGIQWTDISL

-310 FKESTQSATS
+310 FKET
-320 SESTESSATTSSLVV
+320 VV
-335 TSNDYA
+335 TSTDYA

-355 EPTIQVTYDVE
+355 EPTIQVTYDVV
-366 MKAQDGSTIVTRSNI
+366 MKAQDETIVTRNDVI
-381 TSSILLN
+381 SSIILN
-388 KSNFGNF
+388 KSNFGSF

>member
-1 MSKLQY
+1 
-7 HLAMKKTNS
+7 MKKSNS
-16 IFSSIAL
+16 IISSIAL

-50 EAQKVATRSN
+50 ETQKVATRAN
-60 EYEKYNPDQHPQQ
+60 EYEKYNPDLHPQQ
-73 MGVFGYQTKIQASDH
+73 MGVFGYQANSQTSDH
-88 TLLADFNNQCVT
+88 TLLGDFNNQLVT
-100 FDKAQ
+100 YDKSQ
-105 STWEY
+105 GTWGY
-110 GNPKKWEEYPEA
+110 GEPKKWEDYREA

-130 MPYHANTDNTDNTEN
+130 MPYREN
-145 TDNTG
+145 TAHTE
-150 KQASITIQTD
+150 KQASVTIQTD
-160 AAKKTETYTLSIPYH
+160 ADQNTETYTLSVPYN
-175 PTTTSTTTTNTSA
+175 PTTYTSTSTTTSS

-205 EHREVKDGD
+205 EHREVKGEDGT
-214 GKKKSFDHT
+214 KKSFDHT
-223 IRFKFDQTLI
+223 IRFKFDQTLT

-240 LDPQMGAIR
+240 LDPKMGAIR

-258 TGEIP
+258 IGEIP
-263 TSCTITRN
+263 SSCNITRK
-271 FTYDKAKQD
+271 FTYDKN
-280 QATQV
+280 TQE
-285 WTAGEIQWTDIKL
+285 WTAEGIQWTDISL

-310 FKESTQSATS
+310 FKET
-320 SESTESSATTSSLVV
+320 VV
-335 TSNDYA
+335 TPTDYA

-355 EPTIQVTYDVE
+355 EPTIQVTYDVV
-366 MKAQDGSTIVTRSNI
+366 MKAQDETIVTRKDV
-381 TSSILLN
+381 TSSIILN
-388 KSNFGNF
+388 KSNFGKF